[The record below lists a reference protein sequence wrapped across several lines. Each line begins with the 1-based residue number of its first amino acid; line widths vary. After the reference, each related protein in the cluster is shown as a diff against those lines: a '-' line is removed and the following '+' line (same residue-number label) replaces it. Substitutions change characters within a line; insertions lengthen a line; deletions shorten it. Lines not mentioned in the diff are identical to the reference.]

1 MSANR
6 KNRFVLLFVLL
17 CMMLVL
23 PVYAN
28 AGDMSSLAITFENMP
43 DAVFYGTLLAEKL
56 PREVA
61 DYTTDA
67 AVPEWCEEDMIPIY
81 EAICRY
87 EDADGFFY
95 WEYSWDNIFPCSESG
110 KLVLNYPRLDTF
122 KLLLYFPET
131 DTYAVSG
138 VLERYALN
146 ASYVLGFDG
155 VMPEDG
161 EPLDVRVDYHLP
173 SGLGGL
179 LVRMVLTILL
189 ELGVAWL
196 FRYRTKPLV
205 YRIIAVNIITQILLN
220 IALVGISFKLGVFA
234 AFIAYFL
241 LEIPVFL
248 IESIAYAIML
258 PDRRGG
264 TWWKAV
270 LYAIAANFVSFIVG
284 YRLSLRFPIVF

>member
-1 MSANR
+1 
-6 KNRFVLLFVLL
+6 
-17 CMMLVL
+17 
-23 PVYAN
+23 
-28 AGDMSSLAITFENMP
+28 MP
-43 DAVFYGTLLAEKL
+43 DAVFYGTLLAEEL

-95 WEYSWDNIFPCSESG
+95 WEYSWYNIFPCSESG

-146 ASYVLGFDG
+146 ASYVLDFGGTVPSDD
-155 VMPEDG
+155 VL
-161 EPLDVRVDYHLP
+161 LDVRTDDHLP
-173 SGLGGL
+173 SGIGGL
-179 LVRMVLTILL
+179 FVRMVLTVLL
-189 ELGVAWL
+189 ELGIAWL

-205 YRIIAVNIITQILLN
+205 TSIITVNVVTQLLLN
-220 IALVGISFKLGVFA
+220 MPLVFISFKLGGLA

-241 LEIPVFL
+241 LEIPVLL
-248 IESIAYAIML
+248 IEIIAYAILL
-258 PDRRGG
+258 PDQRGG

-270 LYAIAANFVSFIVG
+270 LYAIAANLVSFIVG
-284 YRLSLRFPIVF
+284 FRLSVYFPLIF

>member
-87 EDADGFFY
+87 EDADGIYY
-95 WEYSWDNIFPCSESG
+95 WE
-110 KLVLNYPRLDTF
+110 
-122 KLLLYFPET
+122 
-131 DTYAVSG
+131 
-138 VLERYALN
+138 
-146 ASYVLGFDG
+146 
-155 VMPEDG
+155 
-161 EPLDVRVDYHLP
+161 
-173 SGLGGL
+173 
-179 LVRMVLTILL
+179 
-189 ELGVAWL
+189 
-196 FRYRTKPLV
+196 
-205 YRIIAVNIITQILLN
+205 
-220 IALVGISFKLGVFA
+220 
-234 AFIAYFL
+234 
-241 LEIPVFL
+241 
-248 IESIAYAIML
+248 
-258 PDRRGG
+258 
-264 TWWKAV
+264 
-270 LYAIAANFVSFIVG
+270 
-284 YRLSLRFPIVF
+284 